1 MTGTRPLDVLCFGEV
16 IVDFFPERPGISL
29 ADAVR
34 FERHLGGAPAN
45 VAVGLARLGVASGLV
60 TLVGKD
66 VFGDFLREG
75 LAAEGVDVRGVGR
88 HPTAKTGV
96 TFVAVGPRGERS
108 FTFYREGCADQ
119 RIGPGDVDAALVAS
133 SRVLH
138 VGSSTL
144 VHDEPRAATHVALAA
159 ARAAGALVSMDPNL
173 RLHLWADA
181 ATARARTL
189 EVLALADVVKLA
201 DDELE
206 PLFGTRDPQ
215 TAAAAARALG
225 PRFVIVTKG
234 AAGALYVAPTGQGSL
249 AAETVTA
256 VDTTGAGDGFVAG
269 MLATLLRALPARD
282 AAAGLASVPN
292 ELLERAVGN
301 GHRVAACVVTRFGAT
316 AALPRASDL
325 NLV

>member
-1 MTGTRPLDVLCFGEV
+1 MTTSKPLDVLCFGEV
-16 IVDFFPERPGISL
+16 IVDFFPERPGIAL
-29 ADAVR
+29 ADAAR

-66 VFGDFLREG
+66 AFGDFLREG

-119 RIGPGDVDAALVAS
+119 RVAPADVDPALVAS

-144 VHDEPRAATHVALAA
+144 VHDDPRAATHAALAA
-159 ARAAGALVSMDPNL
+159 ARAAGALISMDPNL
-173 RLHLWADA
+173 RLHLWADV
-181 ATARARTL
+181 ATARAHTL
-189 EVLALADVVKLA
+189 EVLAQAHVLKLA

-206 PLFGTRDPQ
+206 PLFGTRDPIA
-215 TAAAAARALG
+215 AAAAARALG
-225 PRFVIVTKG
+225 PRFVVVTKG
-234 AAGALYVAPTGQGSL
+234 AAGAIYVAPTGPGSV
-249 AAETVTA
+249 AAEAVTPI
-256 VDTTGAGDGFVAG
+256 DTTGAGDGFVAG
-269 MLATLLRALPARD
+269 MLATLLRALPARS
-282 AAAGLASVPN
+282 AAAGLATLAPHVF
-292 ELLERAVGN
+292 ERAVGN
-301 GHRVAACVVTRFGAT
+301 GHRVGARVVTRFGAT